1 MPPSIHTYI
10 KTRLNEA
17 FSRAFFYL
25 GNPPLVPLTFSS
37 ITPDPSVDIAT
48 PFPLKIS
55 NALHIPVLEVSDLL
69 LQNFSFDK
77 NYILNTAEN
86 LYFRGYLNF
95 RLAPSLVFHSVY
107 ETCLCDNP
115 AGANC
120 KEPSSDII
128 NKISTLLKYTSPE
141 NFPRYDQ
148 LKVLTNKLT
157 GFELRI
163 ARLIAVSGE
172 DAIHSRGA
180 HSFFIKHLLSEA
192 CLFYK
197 ACPVP
202 VRDTGHSLLRIII
215 FKALINRIRILSVM
229 QDLDEFYTG
238 STAER

>member
-10 KTRLNEA
+10 RTRLNEA
-17 FSRAFFYL
+17 FSKAFCYL
-25 GNPPLVPLTFSS
+25 GDPPSIPLTFSS
-37 ITPDPSVDIAT
+37 ITPDSSVDIAT

-55 NALHIPVLEVSDLL
+55 NALHIPVLKVSDLL
-69 LQNFSFDK
+69 LQNFYFDK
-77 NYILNTAEN
+77 NYILNTAED
-86 LYFRGYLNF
+86 LFFRGYLNF
-95 RLAPSLVFHSVY
+95 RLAPSLVFRSVY

-120 KEPSSDII
+120 REPSSDIL
-128 NKISTLLKYTSPE
+128 NKISTLLKCTSPE
-141 NFPRYDQ
+141 NLPQYDQ
-148 LKVLTNKLT
+148 LKVLINKLT

-172 DAIHSRGA
+172 DAIHTLGA
-180 HSFFIKHLLSEA
+180 RSFFIKHLLSEA

-215 FKALINRIRILSVM
+215 FKALINRIWILSVI
-229 QDLDEFYTG
+229 
-238 STAER
+238 